1 MKILLWLMER
11 LLRLVP
17 VLLGITLVVFLFM
30 HLTPGDPV
38 ELMLGEAGSVT
49 KQEVEKLRRQYGLD
63 QPLPVQYVRFLT
75 HAVQGDLGMSFV
87 HQRPVTQVIGEYLPA
102 TVELTVFSLVAGLL
116 VALPLGMWAARRR
129 GSAVDT
135 GSTVLAM
142 LGASLPGFFLG
153 ILLMLIF
160 GMSLEWLPVS
170 GRIDYGLGL
179 EPITGLYVL
188 DSALDLNIGALASSL
203 QHLLLPSIAL
213 GAWTAAL
220 TMRMT
225 RASMIE
231 VLRQDYILFARAKG
245 LSDRAV
251 ATRHALRNALIPVV
265 SVVGLQIGALLG
277 GNMVI
282 ETVFGWPG
290 LGRLC
295 IDAIHAR
302 NYPLVQ
308 GIVLLYAVTFVL
320 INLVTDSLYAVLN
333 PKVSYG

>member
-1 MKILLWLMER
+1 MKVLLQLIER

-17 VLLGITLVVFLFM
+17 VLIGITLVVFLFM

-38 ELMLGEAGSVT
+38 ELMLGEAGGVT

-75 HAVQGDLGMSFV
+75 DAVRGDLGMSFV

-102 TVELTVFSLVAGLL
+102 TVELTTFSLVVGLL

-135 GSTVLAM
+135 GSTVLTM

-153 ILLMLIF
+153 ILLMLVF

-170 GRIDYGLGL
+170 GRIDYGVGL
-179 EPITGLYVL
+179 VPITGFYLL
-188 DSALDLNIGALASSL
+188 DSALALNVAALVSSL

-225 RASMIE
+225 RARMIE

-245 LSDRAV
+245 LSDLAV
-251 ATRHALRNALIPVV
+251 GTRHALRNALIPVV